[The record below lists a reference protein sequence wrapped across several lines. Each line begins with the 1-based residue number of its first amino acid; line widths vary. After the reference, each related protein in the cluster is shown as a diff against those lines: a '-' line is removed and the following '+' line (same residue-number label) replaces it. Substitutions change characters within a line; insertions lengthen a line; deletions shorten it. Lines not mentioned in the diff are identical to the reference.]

1 MVKKLVLGALMAGVL
16 SVGAFGAADAA
27 GSPLPASDLRVVG
40 IPVGTPFYDIQ
51 RSLGRPSDRGQF
63 YMTYGGIQFKDY
75 AWTDD
80 SEADEIVITNR
91 DATTARGIAVG
102 DSLQDVY
109 RAYGLPDMRQSGKI
123 FYGYYIPNSSVM
135 QGIAFKH
142 NGSRVTEIT
151 VYSGNGD

>member
-16 SVGAFGAADAA
+16 SVGAFGIVSAD
-27 GSPLPASDLRVVG
+27 GHTLPASDFKVAG

-63 YMTYGGIQFKDY
+63 YMTYGGIQFRDY
-75 AWTDD
+75 AWTND

-109 RAYGLPDMRQSGKI
+109 RAYGSPDMRQSGKI
-123 FYGYYIPNSSVM
+123 FYGYYIPNSGFM
-135 QGIAFKH
+135 QGIGFEH
-142 NGSRVTEIT
+142 NGSRVTRIT
-151 VYSGNGD
+151 VYSGNGN